1 MQYEH
6 KSAIAVHQLKID
18 ELQLQ
23 TKSQTDTIKN
33 LNADIAKLKAIAK
46 EIEMVKVQQLKADI
60 SVQAQRDKA
69 GIR

>member
-1 MQYEH
+1 MEPNLRTTSLYQ
-6 KSAIAVHQLKID
+6 KKI
-18 ELQLQ
+18 Q

-33 LNADIAKLKAIAK
+33 LNADIVKLKAIAK

-60 SVQAQRDKA
+60 SVQTQRDKA